1 MCLAWS
7 QRAEAAAGPASRD
20 YDRRPAATLDSPALL
35 ARLHQDL
42 LTNPATE
49 LALTRARR
57 QLCLDLPAAPTPL
70 AAAITAQ
77 GSLNEYVWSVTEEES
92 AALASAPAWVRAMYG
107 PTLADP
113 ELLQRA
119 QRIPA
124 LTEVTA
130 GTSTAVRQMYEENP
144 YPRWHR
150 LSHRTPH
157 SLDQSLHELTMG
169 EFDPPDFL
177 RQPRLLV
184 AGCGTGREML
194 TAATAWRPAN
204 VTGFD
209 LSRVSLAYAQ
219 QMAEQLGVEVDLYQ
233 ADLLELGDWDR
244 QFDAIV
250 CTGVLHHLDD
260 PVSGWCALVQLLR
273 PGGVMLVGLYSRQA
287 RAGIRVAQ
295 ADVRRAGWQPT
306 PVGIRNARTQIM
318 ELPREHPG
326 RDCTRLGDFYS
337 LSGCRDMLFHVR
349 EHNFTLPEVAAAL
362 DKVGLEFC
370 GFQTDDD
377 TMRRYRTLFGSP
389 QHLEY
394 WDTLERLYP
403 HTFLGMYQFWCRR
416 SDVKQQDPS
425 TCDPAGREGENDE

>member
-1 MCLAWS
+1 MGRELT
-7 QRAEAAAGPASRD
+7 RGELLVEASDAAVRLRDVSSRGDDGQCAPA
-20 YDRRPAATLDSPALL
+20 LDTPALL
-35 ARLHQDL
+35 TRLLEDL
-42 LTNPATE
+42 ITHPATE

-57 QLCLDLPAAPTPL
+57 QICLDPPAAPRPL

-77 GSLNEYVWSVTEEES
+77 GSINEYVWSVTEEES
-92 AALASAPAWVRAMYG
+92 DALASAPAWVRAMYG
-107 PTLADP
+107 PAPADP
-113 ELLQRA
+113 DLLQRA
-119 QRIPA
+119 RRIPA
-124 LTEVTA
+124 LTGVTS

-150 LSHRTPH
+150 LGHRSPQ
-157 SLDQSLHELTMG
+157 SLDRSLHELTGG

-194 TAATAWRPAN
+194 TAATAWRPAS

-209 LSRVSLAYAQ
+209 LSRVSLAHAQ
-219 QMAEQLGVEVDLYQ
+219 MKAEQLGVEVDLYQ
-233 ADLLELGDWDR
+233 ADLLELGEWDR
-244 QFDAIV
+244 RFDAIV

-260 PVSGWCALVQLLR
+260 PVSGWRALVRLLS

-306 PVGIRNARTQIM
+306 PAGIRHARAHIM

-362 DKVGLEFC
+362 DAVGLEFC
-370 GFQTDDD
+370 GFQADDD
-377 TMRRYRTLFGSP
+377 TRRLYRTLFGSQ
-389 QHLEY
+389 QHLTY
-394 WDTLERLYP
+394 WDTLEHLYP
-403 HTFLGMYQFWCRR
+403 HTFLGMYQFWCHR
-416 SDVKQQDPS
+416 P
-425 TCDPAGREGENDE
+425 E

>member
-1 MCLAWS
+1 MGRELTRDKLLVEAS
-7 QRAEAAAGPASRD
+7 DAAARLRKVSSHGDDPRRAPA
-20 YDRRPAATLDSPALL
+20 LDSPALL
-35 ARLHQDL
+35 TRLHQDL
-42 LTNPATE
+42 LANPATE
-49 LALTRARR
+49 LALTQARR
-57 QLCLDLPAAPTPL
+57 QLCLDPPAAPTPL
-70 AAAITAQ
+70 AAAIAAQ
-77 GSLNEYVWSVTEEES
+77 GAINEYVWSVTEEEP
-92 AALASAPAWVRAMYG
+92 AALASAPMWVQAMYG
-107 PTLADP
+107 PTHSDP
-113 ELLQRA
+113 DLLQRA
-119 QRIPA
+119 RRIPA
-124 LTEVTA
+124 LTEVTS

-150 LSHRTPH
+150 LGHRALQ
-157 SLDQSLHELTMG
+157 SLDQSLHELTSG

-194 TAATAWRPAN
+194 TAAEAWRPAS

-219 QMAEQLGVEVDLYQ
+219 MKAEQLGVVVDLYQ
-233 ADLLELGDWDR
+233 ADLLELGEWDR
-244 QFDAIV
+244 RFDAIV

-260 PVSGWCALVQLLR
+260 PMTGWRALVRLLR
-273 PGGVMLVGLYSRQA
+273 PGGVILVGLYSRQA

-306 PVGIRNARTQIM
+306 PAGIRQARAYIM

-349 EHNFTLPEVAAAL
+349 EHNFTLPELAAAL
-362 DKVGLEFC
+362 DAVGLEFC
-370 GFQTDDD
+370 GFQTDDN
-377 TMRRYRTLFGSP
+377 TRRLYRTLFGSR
-389 QHLEY
+389 QHLTY

-416 SDVKQQDPS
+416 PY
-425 TCDPAGREGENDE
+425 